1 MTYINNFLDKEP
13 FQDYSNNIFNN
24 NSSNYI
30 FKEQNE
36 YNDYTKNELGTKNLV
51 YKSIFPQKEAILK
64 NRLNKHNNFTN
75 ERINFQLN
83 RNGNMKY
90 SNKTNIVP
98 KNKQRKLFNIVDNSK
113 ENNNSIS
120 NDYYNN
126 DYSMD
131 VNNLGKFINNN
142 IKYSQNSS
150 NNKNRTKY
158 RINSCTT
165 SNTENGRNIGI
176 DIYRDIKSKKNS
188 IAQKSDDNFNNI
200 LDKNDFIKNVREIE
214 DLNILD
220 EIDKKNDQYFSTA
233 ENINIINIG
242 NPYVSSN
249 ERYEKGINIIKKM
262 PLTSKSKNNTNAGDN
277 ILRKNSSNKEQ
288 IIKPKIK
295 INEHRNFYNKTYKNK
310 LIVNDVSIYNNTEN
324 FNLQNNNVL
333 TSITNRGIEE
343 EKTLQKNLSF
353 EDKHKQNIVYKKNN
367 YAHSSNKYGNKNI
380 IKKIPNISDLKEN
393 IKRLNLIIKEK
404 INKINSYERIIKQ
417 YKEKMNNIMQ
427 NNIKLN
433 EEKKKNQFLLNKY
446 RNEII
451 NLRDR
456 LERVNKIDIV
466 NQKYNSEQKIKE
478 LEKQLNNYMKE
489 NKELKLLI
497 QNRNNQKSINE
508 EINPRENLLSKFNT
522 SSFIYENRRKKSYSV
537 SKNRNNLSFFSTKT
551 FQEDE
556 IELKNDIKIE
566 NNYLN

>member
-13 FQDYSNNIFNN
+13 FQDYSNNIFTN
-24 NSSNYI
+24 NSPNYI

-36 YNDYTKNELGTKNLV
+36 YDDYTQNELGTKNLV

-64 NRLNKHNNFTN
+64 NTLNKHSNFTN
-75 ERINFQLN
+75 ERNNLNNFQLN

-98 KNKQRKLFNIVDNSK
+98 KNKRKLFNIVDNSK

-126 DYSMD
+126 DYAMD

-158 RINSCTT
+158 RINSFTI

-176 DIYRDIKSKKNS
+176 DIYRDLKSKKNS
-188 IAQKSDDNFNNI
+188 IAQKSEDNFNNI
-200 LDKNDFIKNVREIE
+200 LDKNDFIKNVKEIE

-242 NPYVSSN
+242 NPYISSN

-262 PLTSKSKNNTNAGDN
+262 PLTSKSKNNTTTGDN

-288 IIKPKIK
+288 INKPKIK
-295 INEHRNFYNKTYKNK
+295 INEHRNFYNKTYKNE
-310 LIVNDVSIYNNTEN
+310 LIVNDDSIYNNTEN

-353 EDKHKQNIVYKKNN
+353 EDKHKQNIVYKK
-367 YAHSSNKYGNKNI
+367 K
-380 IKKIPNISDLKEN
+380 
-393 IKRLNLIIKEK
+393 
-404 INKINSYERIIKQ
+404 
-417 YKEKMNNIMQ
+417 
-427 NNIKLN
+427 
-433 EEKKKNQFLLNKY
+433 
-446 RNEII
+446 
-451 NLRDR
+451 
-456 LERVNKIDIV
+456 
-466 NQKYNSEQKIKE
+466 
-478 LEKQLNNYMKE
+478 
-489 NKELKLLI
+489 
-497 QNRNNQKSINE
+497 
-508 EINPRENLLSKFNT
+508 
-522 SSFIYENRRKKSYSV
+522 
-537 SKNRNNLSFFSTKT
+537 
-551 FQEDE
+551 
-556 IELKNDIKIE
+556 
-566 NNYLN
+566 